1 MKGNISAKAESK
13 ISYVDDDN
21 ILGPWDGT
29 KEYPYQN
36 ITNALE
42 YAIDGDTVFVYDGAY
57 YENIVVDKS
66 VSLVGENRGLT
77 IIDANSHGNIMNIT
91 ASNVNITGF
100 TIRRSGTRYY
110 DSGIFM
116 DYSTGNNISHNTIIN
131 NYNGISLY
139 SSGNNLIL
147 DNTISSNNYNGISL
161 YSSGNNLILDNTISS
176 NNYNGI
182 SLYYSSNN
190 VIFHSNFVNNTE
202 LTYIYKSINVWDD
215 GVEGNYWS
223 DYTGVDSNYDGIG
236 DIPYIIDESNQDK
249 HPLMGMF
256 SDFAVTLE
264 RETYHV
270 TTICNSLISEFRFE
284 VGSETGNKIIHCSV
298 TGKDGAVGFCRV
310 GIPTELMNYPY
321 TILIDLE
328 EITPT
333 LLDISNETCA
343 YLYFT
348 YIRGSH
354 IITII
359 SSKTLLLYNE
369 LLDKHAKLQID
380 LHNLNVTYYALLNN
394 YSIVLGNHSQL
405 QESYRELN
413 NSYQEH
419 LSDYSQ
425 SVYNIQNLMY
435 IFAATTAIF
444 LITTIYLSKH
454 AHAGKTKIFE
464 GTKK

>member
-13 ISYVDDDN
+13 IWYVDNDN

-42 YAIDGDTVFVYDGAY
+42 HTIDGDTVFVYDGAY

-66 VSLVGENRGLT
+66 VSLVGEDRDLT
-77 IIDANSHGNIMNIT
+77 IIDANSHGNVMNIT

-116 DYSTGNNISHNTIIN
+116 DYSTGNNISHNTI
-131 NYNGISLY
+131 
-139 SSGNNLIL
+139 
-147 DNTISSNNYNGISL
+147 TNNYNGISL

-223 DYTGVDSNYDGIG
+223 DYTGVDSNHDGIG
-236 DIPYIIDESNQDK
+236 DIPYIIDENNQDT
-249 HPLMGMF
+249 HPLIGMF

-284 VGSETGNKIIHCSV
+284 VGSETGNKIIHFSV

-321 TILIDLE
+321 TILIDVE

-348 YIRGSH
+348 YIHGNH

-369 LLDKHAKLQID
+369 LLDKHVKLQID

-405 QESYRELN
+405 QESYQELN

-454 AHAGKTKIFE
+454 AHADKTKVFE
-464 GTKK
+464 ATKK